1 MPNDV
6 FVEAP
11 EAIEIIRQGGMLIV
25 TDDEDRENEGDF
37 IMAADCVTPEA
48 INLMVTRGRGLVCLP
63 ASKEKLEKVGIPMMV
78 SRNTARLGT
87 AFTVSID
94 ALKNATTGISAY
106 DRAETIRQFCD
117 ANASSDQFGIP
128 GHIFPLRAENGGV
141 LKRSGHTETAVDLAR
156 MAGKN
161 PCGVLCEIL
170 NDDGTMARLDT
181 LKVLAEELGLKI
193 FTVAK
198 LIEYRRQTERLIEE
212 TAEAAL
218 PTKFGDFR
226 IHLFES
232 KIDSQHHLALT
243 MGEIKGDDPVL
254 VRVHS
259 ECLTGD
265 ALRSSRCDCGEQLE
279 AAMRKIA
286 EEGRGVIIYLRQEGR
301 GIGLPSKI
309 KAYALQDKGDDT
321 VEANIHLGFPPD
333 LRDYGYGAQ
342 MLADLG
348 VKKMRL
354 MTNNPKKLAG
364 LKGHGLEIVER
375 VPLKTKPNKYNQHY
389 LETKSEKMGHLL

>member
-1 MPNDV
+1 MPDSV

-11 EAIEIIRQGGMLIV
+11 EAIEIIRRGGVLIV

-37 IMAADCVTPEA
+37 VMAAECVTPER

-63 ASKEKLEKVGIPMMV
+63 ATAAKLDKVGIPMMV

-94 ALKNATTGISAY
+94 ALENATTGISTF
-106 DRAETIRQFCD
+106 DRAETIKQFCRD
-117 ANASSDQFGIP
+117 DASSEMFGMP
-128 GHIFPLRAENGGV
+128 GHIFPLRAQEGGV
-141 LKRSGHTETAVDLAR
+141 LKRSGHTEAAVDLAR
-156 MAGKN
+156 LAGKK

-170 NDDGTMARLDT
+170 KEDGTMARLDR
-181 LKVLAEELGLKI
+181 LIELAKELDLKI

-198 LIEYRRQTERLIEE
+198 LIEYRRQTERLIAE
-212 TAEAAL
+212 TSQADL
-218 PTKFGDFR
+218 PTKFGNFKV
-226 IHLFES
+226 HLFES
-232 KIDSQHHLALT
+232 RIDAQHHLALV
-243 MGEIKGDDPVL
+243 MGEIKGDEPVL

-265 ALRSSRCDCGEQLE
+265 ALFSRRCDCGEQLE
-279 AAMRKIA
+279 LAMRKIA
-286 EEGRGVIIYLRQEGR
+286 EEGRGVLVYLRQEGR
-301 GIGLPSKI
+301 GIGLPAKI
-309 KAYALQDKGDDT
+309 KAYALQDKGEDT

-333 LRDYGYGAQ
+333 LRDYGFGAQ
-342 MLADLG
+342 MLSDLG
-348 VKKMRL
+348 VRKMKL

-364 LKGHGLEIVER
+364 LSGHGLEIVER
-375 VPLKTKPNKYNQHY
+375 VPLKTEPNEYNKHY

>member
-1 MPNDV
+1 MPEDV

-11 EAIEIIRQGGMLIV
+11 EAIEIIRKGGILIV

-63 ASKEKLEKVGIPMMV
+63 ASREKLEKVGIPMMV
-78 SRNTARLGT
+78 SKNTARLGT

-94 ALKNATTGISAY
+94 ALKNATTGISAF
-106 DRAETIRQFCD
+106 DRAETVRQFCQED
-117 ANASSDQFGIP
+117 ATSEMFGIP
-128 GHIFPLRAENGGV
+128 GHIFPLRAETGGV

-156 MAGKN
+156 MAGKS

-170 NDDGTMARLDT
+170 KEDGSMARLDT
-181 LKVLAEELGLKI
+181 LKELAEELGLKI

-198 LIEYRRQTERLIEE
+198 LIEYRKQTERLIEE

-218 PTKFGDFR
+218 PTRFGDFR

-232 KIDSQHHLALT
+232 RIDNQHHLALV
-243 MGEIKGDDPVL
+243 MGEIKGDEPTL

-265 ALRSSRCDCGEQLE
+265 ALFSKRCDCGGQLE

-286 EEGRGVIIYLRQEGR
+286 EEGKGVIIYLRQEGR
-301 GIGLPSKI
+301 GIGLPAKI

-342 MLADLG
+342 MLHDLG
-348 VKKMRL
+348 VRKMRL

-364 LKGHGLEIVER
+364 LSGHGLEIVER
-375 VPLKTKPNKYNQHY
+375 VPLKVEPNEYNKHY